1 MTAPAPLRGKTRQAR
16 AVALYAL
23 AMFGAHLSYAPLLTL
38 LLPRRVIAVAP
49 DQAAATTSLVV
60 FAGAITASLAH
71 IVAGRIGDGWRRRH
85 GNRRAPIAL
94 GLVLTVVSLLLLGV
108 ARTAPAL
115 TAGLIAFQATLN
127 LMFAPMGAL
136 LVDHFTAGAKA
147 RVAAL
152 INLAMPLAAMGTG
165 LAAIVFPRDGAAPF
179 VAVAAVV
186 LIAVAPLLLFWP
198 FDPAQPQAAD
208 APRAATRPKGARGD
222 LARLGIAR
230 LLVQC
235 GAVFTGS
242 YFYLFLAHQG
252 ARAGLVPGLPVDP
265 VYGRLVVASTV
276 GVLIATVPVG
286 QWSDTHRR
294 RRAPMVLGALAITFA
309 LGLIA
314 AGHGLPVLIGYALFQ
329 VALIAYLSLDAASA
343 AEILAHHPRAGEML
357 GYLNLAN
364 TLPSVVV
371 PLAVLAATR
380 GADAA
385 MPWTA
390 GFALVALA
398 ATGAA
403 LLITR
408 LRQVG

>member
-1 MTAPAPLRGKTRQAR
+1 MTAPIEPRGSAR

-49 DQAAATTSLVV
+49 GAAAATTSLVV

-71 IVAGRIGDGWRRRH
+71 IAAGRIGDGWRRRH

-94 GLVLTVVSLLLLGV
+94 GLVLTVLALVALGLGRS
-108 ARTAPAL
+108 AGAL
-115 TAGLIAFQATLN
+115 TIGLIAFQASLN
-127 LMFAPMGAL
+127 LMFAPLTAL
-136 LVDHFTAGAKA
+136 LVDHFPARAKA
-147 RVAAL
+147 RVAAV
-152 INLAMPLAAMGTG
+152 ISLAMPLAALGTG
-165 LAAIVFPRDGAAPF
+165 LAALAFPRDGAIPF
-179 VAVAAVV
+179 FAVAALV
-186 LIAVAPLLLFWP
+186 LLTVAPLIALWP
-198 FDPAQPQAAD
+198 FDPAPAPAPD
-208 APRAATRPKGARGD
+208 HALPRAEAAGPRRD
-222 LARLGIAR
+222 LALIGGAR
-230 LLVQC
+230 LLIQC
-235 GAVFTGS
+235 GAMFTGS
-242 YFYLFLAHQG
+242 YFYLFLVHQG

-265 VYGRLVVASTV
+265 VYGRLVVVSTV
-276 GVLIATVPVG
+276 AVLIATLPVG
-286 QWSDTHRR
+286 HWSDRHRR
-294 RRAPMVLGALAITFA
+294 RRAPMVLTALLAALA

-314 AGHGLPVLIGYALFQ
+314 GAQGLPVLAGYALFQ
-329 VALIAYLSLDAASA
+329 VALIAYLTLDAACA

-371 PLAVLAATR
+371 PLAVVAATR

-398 ATGAA
+398 AMAA
-403 LLITR
+403 GLLVTR